1 MKTGIFEKRTVIW
14 LLSAA
19 VILVSIWFFMNHR
32 ILNNRLDDEKVR
44 SEALLSETLEL
55 QKSIDQFKKDLRSW
69 QGKSEKLDQALKETG
84 EKLASKE
91 MQIKKLT
98 AENASLTEIRKKYSE
113 LDDLRRKL
121 ESELSSL
128 QMEHGQLLAENKDYM
143 SQLQFMTTEKER
155 LELQNALLEAMLTDN
170 YRIEALKGRNEKL
183 TVSARRTNTLLTS
196 FDIPGEAGENI
207 HFRILTP
214 DNREIDSQDSE
225 FASVRMF
232 IPDNNLMASISGGS
246 VAPIAWSRRVELS
259 FKPDYKLTKGIYK
272 IKVMNGDDYMG
283 SIQVKLK

>member
-121 ESELSSL
+121 ESELSL
-128 QMEHGQLLAENKDYM
+128 FQMEHG
-143 SQLQFMTTEKER
+143 
-155 LELQNALLEAMLTDN
+155 
-170 YRIEALKGRNEKL
+170 
-183 TVSARRTNTLLTS
+183 
-196 FDIPGEAGENI
+196 
-207 HFRILTP
+207 
-214 DNREIDSQDSE
+214 
-225 FASVRMF
+225 
-232 IPDNNLMASISGGS
+232 
-246 VAPIAWSRRVELS
+246 
-259 FKPDYKLTKGIYK
+259 
-272 IKVMNGDDYMG
+272 
-283 SIQVKLK
+283 